1 MKQSLQLKLG
11 QQLTM
16 TPQLQQA
23 IKLLQLSTLDLQLEI
38 QQAIESNPLLE
49 LEEEFADDAQILD
62 ARSREGPMD
71 NLEDAAAE
79 TPSGKEDWDQ
89 SIPDELPVDT
99 QWDDLLPSSS
109 SPPPATNDDDLEF
122 DYAQQGAAET
132 TLQEHLLWQLNLTHL
147 SDIDRMIAVTIIDYT
162 DDNGRLTADLEEI
175 YEAVAEEGDIDFDE
189 VVAVLHGLQQFEPT
203 GVFAKD
209 LQECLQLQLRQLPAD
224 TPNRDTANLLL
235 TRYMAQFGA
244 GDFKQIMRR
253 ARLTEDDLKAAIGLI
268 QTLDPNPGHTY
279 HSAST
284 EYAIPDVFVSKK
296 QDRWVVELNPD
307 IAPKLRIND
316 TYASMIQRADNSD
329 QNNYLR
335 DNLQEARWFLKSLLS
350 RNETLMKVATKIV
363 EHQRGFLEEGE
374 IAMRPLILSEIAEQ
388 VEMHESTISRATT
401 NKYMHT
407 PRGVFEL
414 KYFFSSHVRNDD
426 GSEHSSTAIQAIIK
440 RLVSEESPKKPL
452 SDSKIVTLLESEG
465 ITVARRT
472 VAKYRDILHIP
483 PSNERKRLV

>member
-49 LEEEFADDAQILD
+49 LEEEFSDDAAMSD
-62 ARSREGPMD
+62 TRTSEGPLD
-71 NLEDAAAE
+71 NLEHTAAE
-79 TPSGKEDWDQ
+79 TPSGSDDWDQ

-109 SPPPATNDDDLEF
+109 SPPPAPSDDELEF
-122 DYAQQGAAET
+122 DYAQQGTADT
-132 TLQEHLLWQLNLTHL
+132 TLQEHLLWQLNLTHW
-147 SDIDRMIAVTIIDYT
+147 SEIDRMIAVTIIDYT
-162 DDNGRLTADLEEI
+162 DENGRLTADLEEI
-175 YEAVAEEGDIDFDE
+175 YEVVADEGDIDFDE
-189 VVAVLHGLQQFEPT
+189 VVAVLHGLQQFEPA

-209 LQECLQLQLRQLPAD
+209 LQECLQLQLRQLPTD
-224 TPNRDTANLLL
+224 TPYRDTANLLL

-244 GDFKQIMRR
+244 GDYKQIMRR
-253 ARLTEDDLKAAIGLI
+253 ARLTEDELKTAIGLI

-279 HSAST
+279 YSAST
-284 EYAIPDVFVSKK
+284 EYAIPDVFVTKK
-296 QDRWVVELNPD
+296 HDRWVIELNPD

-440 RLVSEESPKKPL
+440 RLVAEENPKKPL
-452 SDSKIVTLLESEG
+452 SDSKIVTLLAAQG

-472 VAKYRDILHIP
+472 IAKYRDILHIP

>member
-49 LEEEFADDAQILD
+49 LEEEFADDAAIPD
-62 ARSREGPMD
+62 APSSEGPMD
-71 NLEDAAAE
+71 NLEHTAAE
-79 TPSGKEDWDQ
+79 TSSGQEDWDQ

-109 SPPPATNDDDLEF
+109 SPPPTPNNDELEF
-122 DYAQQGAAET
+122 DYAQQGTAET
-132 TLQEHLLWQLNLTHL
+132 TLQEHLLWQLNLMHW
-147 SDIDRMIAVTIIDYT
+147 SEIDRMIAVTIIDYT
-162 DDNGRLTADLEEI
+162 DENGRLTADLEEI
-175 YEAVAEEGDIDFDE
+175 YEVVADEGDIDFEE
-189 VVAVLHGLQQFEPT
+189 VVAVLHGLQQLEPT

-209 LQECLQLQLRQLPAD
+209 LQECLQLQLRQLPPD

-235 TRYMAQFGA
+235 TRYISQFGA
-244 GDFKQIMRR
+244 GDYKQIMRR
-253 ARLTEDDLKAAIGLI
+253 ARLSEDELKAAIGLI
-268 QTLDPNPGHTY
+268 QTLDPNPGHTFF
-279 HSAST
+279 SAST
-284 EYAIPDVFVSKK
+284 EYAIPDVFVTKK
-296 QDRWVVELNPD
+296 HHRWVVELNPD

-329 QNNYLR
+329 QNTYLR

-374 IAMRPLILSEIAEQ
+374 IAMRPLILSEIAAQ

-440 RLVSEESPKKPL
+440 RLVSEESPRKPL
-452 SDSKIVTLLESEG
+452 SDSKIVTLLTSEG

>member
-1 MKQSLQLKLG
+1 MKQSLQLKLS

-38 QQAIESNPLLE
+38 QQALESNPLLE
-49 LEEEFADDAQILD
+49 MEEDFDDSETPIIKNN
-62 ARSREGPMD
+62 SEGPMD
-71 NLEDAAAE
+71 SLEDTASE
-79 TPSGKEDWDQ
+79 TPSGTDSWDTA
-89 SIPDELPVDT
+89 IPEELPVDT
-99 QWDDLLPSSS
+99 QWDDLLPSASA
-109 SPPPATNDDDLEF
+109 PASTPSEDALEF
-122 DYAQQGAAET
+122 DYNQQGSADT
-132 TLQEHLLWQLNLTHL
+132 TLQEHLLWQLNLTRW
-147 SDIDRMIAVTIIDYT
+147 SEIDRMIGVTIIDYT
-162 DDNGRLTADLEEI
+162 DENGRLTADLEEI
-175 YEAVAEEGDIDFDE
+175 HEVLVDEGDIDFDE

-209 LQECLQLQLRQLPAD
+209 LQECLLLQLKQLSPD
-224 TPNRDTANLLL
+224 TPHRETAYLLL
-235 TRYMAQFGA
+235 TRYMSQFGS
-244 GDFKQIMRR
+244 GDYKQILRR
-253 ARLTEDDLKAAIGLI
+253 ARLSEDELKEAIGLI
-268 QTLDPNPGHTY
+268 QTLDPNPGHTF

-284 EYAIPDVFVSKK
+284 EYAIPDVFVSKR

-307 IAPKLRIND
+307 IAPRLRINE
-316 TYASMIQRADNSD
+316 TYAGLIQRSDNSD

-350 RNETLMKVATKIV
+350 RNETLMKVSTKIV
-363 EHQRGFLEEGE
+363 EHQRGFLEQGE

-414 KYFFSSHVRNDD
+414 KYFFSSHVSNED
-426 GSEHSSTAIQAIIK
+426 GSEHSSTAIRALIK
-440 RLVSEESPKKPL
+440 KLVSEEDPRKPL
-452 SDSKIVTLLESEG
+452 SDAKIVTLLADEG

-472 VAKYRDILHIP
+472 IAKYRDVLNIP

>member
-49 LEEEFADDAQILD
+49 LEEEFADDTPISD
-62 ARSREGPMD
+62 TRNSEGPMD
-71 NLEDAAAE
+71 SLEHGAAD
-79 TPSGKEDWDQ
+79 TPAGNEDWEQ

-109 SPPPATNDDDLEF
+109 SPAPASNDDELEF
-122 DYAQQGAAET
+122 DYAQQGSADT
-132 TLQEHLLWQLNLTHL
+132 TLQEHLLWQLNLTHW
-147 SDIDRMIAVTIIDYT
+147 SEIDRMIAVTIIDYT
-162 DDNGRLTADLEEI
+162 DENGRLTADLEEI
-175 YEAVAEEGDIDFDE
+175 YEVVADEGDIDFDE

-209 LQECLQLQLRQLPAD
+209 LQECLHLQLRQLPTE
-224 TPNRDTANLLL
+224 TPHRDTANLLL
-235 TRYMAQFGA
+235 TRYMSQFGA
-244 GDFKQIMRR
+244 GDYKQIMRR
-253 ARLTEDDLKAAIGLI
+253 ARLSEDELKAAISLI
-268 QTLDPNPGHTY
+268 QTLDPNPGQTFY
-279 HSAST
+279 SAST

-296 QDRWVVELNPD
+296 HDRWVVELNPD

-363 EHQRGFLEEGE
+363 EHQRGFLEQGE

-414 KYFFSSHVRNDD
+414 KYFFSSHVRNED
-426 GSEHSSTAIQAIIK
+426 GSEHSSTAIQALIK
-440 RLVSEESPKKPL
+440 RMVSEENQKKPL
-452 SDSKIVTLLESEG
+452 SDSKIVTLLAAEG

-472 VAKYRDILHIP
+472 IAKYRDILHIP